1 MEVGGTY
8 SDAGATATDDVDGAL
23 TPTVTNPVD
32 PAVIGT
38 YTVTYAAVDSA
49 GNAAVPV
56 TRTVHINARA
66 AQGGGGGA
74 ADSWLLLVLT
84 LALAIEA
91 TRLRG
96 AARGLQGR
104 TLR

>member
-1 MEVGGTY
+1 MDVGGTY
-8 SDAGATATDDVDGAL
+8 SDAGATATDDVDGTL
-23 TPTVTNPVD
+23 TPTVTNAVD
-32 PAVIGT
+32 PSVIGT

-74 ADSWLLLVLT
+74 VDLSLLLL
-84 LALAIEA
+84 LALALA
-91 TRLRG
+91 VQAVR
-96 AARGLQGR
+96 ARPR
-104 TLR
+104 KV